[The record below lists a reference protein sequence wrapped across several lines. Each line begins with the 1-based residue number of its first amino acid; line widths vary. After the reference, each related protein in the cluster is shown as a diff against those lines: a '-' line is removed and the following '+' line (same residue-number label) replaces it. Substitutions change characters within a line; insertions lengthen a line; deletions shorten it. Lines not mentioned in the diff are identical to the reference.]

1 MDMQKR
7 DTERP
12 ETLDLV
18 GRASLEWTRKYLN
31 RDNLESSCYL
41 VLNEETG
48 SLDYDKYLKWNDEIS
63 YTIVNGQERNGAN
76 MTKAMLKN
84 GWDVSESEETQAEKL
99 KRKANTRVTF
109 QKLYEDYARLKDGCS
124 ISLFADV
131 PAMVELL
138 EAREEYLHDAYH
150 LLGDEVV
157 KALGYKR
164 REIAREIEMRRNSDL
179 SANITRL
186 LNLRIKVG
194 EAYTKDEIDAILRS
208 VEQKLHLK
216 RKLKITDYY
225 ETESVVIWCNDKA
238 QRRRKII
245 RHKSRKGK
253 T

>member
-1 MDMQKR
+1 
-7 DTERP
+7 
-12 ETLDLV
+12 
-18 GRASLEWTRKYLN
+18 
-31 RDNLESSCYL
+31 
-41 VLNEETG
+41 
-48 SLDYDKYLKWNDEIS
+48 
-63 YTIVNGQERNGAN
+63 
-76 MTKAMLKN
+76 MLKN
-84 GWDVSESEETQAEKL
+84 GWDVSENDETQAEKL

-109 QKLYEDYARLKDGCS
+109 QKLYEDYARLKEGSS

-164 REIAREIEMRRNSDL
+164 REIAREVEMRRNAYL

-194 EAYTKDEIDAILRS
+194 ETYTNAEIDAILRS
-208 VEQKLHLK
+208 IEQKLHLK

-225 ETESVVIWCNDKA
+225 ETESVL
-238 QRRRKII
+238 RRWEEGVSRGKKII
-245 RHKSRKGK
+245 RHKSRKGE